1 MQAINAYSSALSIDN
16 SLVHVL
22 ASRAKCF
29 LSLREGPSCVD
40 DCLNALSCARLDES
54 LQKTLEVRLAL
65 AYCLNEEYEEG
76 RLYFQRYSESDS
88 EVGGC
93 LAYLDK
99 LVKVSD
105 HKAKGDACFQKGDL
119 DEASGYY
126 DEALKLDPLHVK
138 TLMNR
143 ASCRL
148 AASQASQCI
157 DDCTRAIGLLAAGK
171 DSGSNEPSVE
181 QSLLEQVLR
190 PLAPVRR
197 RWSVM
202 LLIRR
207 AKAKEAANLL
217 DGALEDLGAA
227 RDLALRLNDPSID
240 VKSIEK
246 SIEGLDGLMRMR

>member
-40 DCLNALSCARLDES
+40 DCLNALSCGIDES
-54 LQKTLEVRLAL
+54 LQKTLELRLAL
-65 AYCLNEEYEEG
+65 AYCLNEEYEKG

-157 DDCTRAIGLLAAGK
+157 DDCTRATGLLAAGK
-171 DSGSNEPSVE
+171 DFGSNEP
-181 QSLLEQVLR
+181 SLLEQVLH

-207 AKAKEAANLL
+207 AKAKEAVNLL
-217 DGALEDLGAA
+217 DGAREDLCAA
-227 RDLALRLNDPSID
+227 KDLAVRLNDPSID

-246 SIEGLDGLMRMR
+246 SIEGLGGLRRP